1 GRPKPAGSAPPVR
14 LLHQPQGMSIL
25 MKLLVSL
32 VRGDGNPLVAVG
44 RISWF
49 RRFFGVMQPP
59 GSPDDDRPAP
69 GVGRSGGLCLLGWAQ
84 VGSLAAL
91 VGTLVVLTSEPT
103 PHEEGSPAW
112 AMPTGHPVWVNAV
125 AFAPD
130 GRRLATGG
138 SEGTVVL
145 WAVGR
150 GAERELPGDPA

>member
-1 GRPKPAGSAPPVR
+1 
-14 LLHQPQGMSIL
+14 MSIL
-25 MKLLVSL
+25 MKFLVSW
-32 VRGDGNPLVAVG
+32 VRCDRNPIVAVG

-49 RRFFGVMQPP
+49 RRFFGVMLPP
-59 GSPDDDRPAP
+59 GSPDDDRSAP
-69 GVGRSGGLCLLGWAQ
+69 GVGRSVRLCLLGWAQ

-112 AMPTGHPVWVNAV
+112 AMPTGHPVLVKAV

-138 SEGTVVL
+138 DEGAVVL
-145 WAVGR
+145 WEVGR
-150 GAERELPGDPA
+150 GAER